1 MSGRSVV
8 PIVDVQGV
16 LGRKTVMP
24 CDITPRDRDDTVYM
38 VLWFKEADG
47 EPLYSFDVR
56 GRQFGQAKLWSAPN
70 AFGPRAY
77 FRTASTP
84 AQLMVD
90 NLALTDEG
98 MYRCRVDFRNSP
110 TRNLKINLTVIVPPE
125 RPVIY
130 DDKRRDRSKLLER
143 YNEGSDVYLVCEV
156 TGGRPRPRVT
166 WFLENTIIDDSY
178 THEANDITTNHL
190 SFPNIGRQHLN
201 ARLICQASNTNLTHA
216 QSEVVVLDVNLKPV
230 AVLITTKDKQV
241 SADKRY
247 DVECKSSGSRPEAVI
262 TWWKNS
268 RQIKRITK
276 THLEEGNQS
285 VSVLSFVPVID
296 DDGKYLTCR
305 AENPE
310 INDSALED
318 RWRLNV
324 HYVPVVSLKMGSS
337 LNPDDIKEGDDVYFE
352 CNIRANPKAYRLA
365 WFHNGNEIHHNVTA
379 GVILSDH
386 SLVLQGVTR
395 HTAGDYTCL
404 AANTEGK
411 GTSNPVTLRVM
422 FVPTCKDDRE
432 ELLGALKHETVAL
445 RCEVDANP
453 PLVTFHWTFNNSGDL
468 AEVPPSR
475 FTSVGSVSRLNYT
488 PVSDMDYGTLACWG
502 SNAVGHQR
510 APCIFQVVAA
520 GRPFPLINCSVV
532 NQTSDSLHVE
542 CLESFD
548 GGLPQSFL
556 MELLEL
562 PGLRPRYN
570 VTVVRGPPVFD
581 IYGMEPGA
589 SYQVNLY
596 AVNAKGRSEPYIIEA
611 VTFKGVAKFT
621 GPSTSLPM
629 NPVLTGL
636 IATAVGLLV
645 VVCAVVVALYRR
657 HQHRRHPRQ
666 AKLSQLEA
674 ALQQADDPATADGGC
689 AGAGHT
695 TPLNPASAT
704 SGGVIVA
711 ADHRNTEDTDPDI
724 IPNKYERRPL
734 KGFMKMYKT
743 PPQRRRK
750 KNDVE
755 DDDEIQRE
763 ELNHR
768 HLAKDIHNNQVNN
781 VCGLRAHKGVTAS
794 SPLSA
799 GPETLA
805 QSAPLMHKLGHEVV
819 TASHRI
825 QESCI

>member
-1 MSGRSVV
+1 MLIFVAV
-8 PIVDVQGV
+8 PIVDVRGV
-16 LGRKTVMP
+16 LGKKTMMP
-24 CDITPRDRDDTVYM
+24 CDITPRDRDDAVYM

-56 GRQFGQAKLWSAPN
+56 GRQFGQARLWSAPS
-70 AFGPRAY
+70 AFGTRAY

-84 AQLMVD
+84 AQLLVD
-90 NLALTDEG
+90 DVALSDEG
-98 MYRCRVDFRNSP
+98 MYRCRVDFRNTP

-143 YNEGSDVYLVCEV
+143 YNEGSDVFLVCEV

-178 THEANDITTNHL
+178 THEPNDVTTNHL

-230 AVLITTKDKQV
+230 AVHITTKDKQV

-276 THLEEGNQS
+276 NHSEEGNLS

-310 INDSALED
+310 ISDSALED

-365 WFHNGNEIHHNVTA
+365 WFHNGHEIHHNVTA

-395 HTAGDYTCL
+395 LTAGDYTCL

-411 GTSNPVTLRVM
+411 GTSNPVILRVM

-432 ELLGALKHETVAL
+432 ELLGALKHETLTL

-453 PLVTFHWTFNNSGDL
+453 HLVTFHWTFNNSGDL
-468 AEVPPSR
+468 AEVSPSR

-488 PVSDMDYGTLACWG
+488 PVTDMDYGTLACWG

-510 APCIFQVVAA
+510 SPCIFQVVAA
-520 GRPFPLINCSVV
+520 DYKSGSSDKSSVPSELFLDLLDYIEYEGRPFPLINCSVV

-562 PGLRPRYN
+562 PSLRPRYN
-570 VTVVRGPPVFD
+570 VTVARGPPVFD

-596 AVNAKGRSEPYIIEA
+596 AVNAKGRSESYIIEA

-621 GPSTSLPM
+621 G
-629 NPVLTGL
+629 
-636 IATAVGLLV
+636 
-645 VVCAVVVALYRR
+645 
-657 HQHRRHPRQ
+657 
-666 AKLSQLEA
+666 
-674 ALQQADDPATADGGC
+674 
-689 AGAGHT
+689 
-695 TPLNPASAT
+695 
-704 SGGVIVA
+704 
-711 ADHRNTEDTDPDI
+711 
-724 IPNKYERRPL
+724 
-734 KGFMKMYKT
+734 
-743 PPQRRRK
+743 
-750 KNDVE
+750 
-755 DDDEIQRE
+755 
-763 ELNHR
+763 
-768 HLAKDIHNNQVNN
+768 
-781 VCGLRAHKGVTAS
+781 
-794 SPLSA
+794 
-799 GPETLA
+799 
-805 QSAPLMHKLGHEVV
+805 
-819 TASHRI
+819 
-825 QESCI
+825 